1 MEFSKLEK
9 ALNAAKNLPALEAA
23 KDAVKIAADAERAKL
38 EAEQNTILAK
48 IGYINRNEKN
58 LLELAEINRHSLI
71 PMPTENDEKQ

>member
-9 ALNAAKNLPALEAA
+9 ALNAAKNLSALEIA
-23 KDAVKIAADAERAKL
+23 KEAVKAAADAERAKL

-58 LLELAEINRHSLI
+58 LLELAEINKNNLV
-71 PMPTENDEKQ
+71 PMPTIDDEK